1 MPPAVNLEMPLLDEE
16 MEEGRVVRWLKAA
29 GDPITRGEVVV
40 EIETDKAIVD
50 LESPVSGALGSI
62 HIPAGRS
69 VSVGAT
75 LGVIYA
81 DEPVTEGLPDEA
93 VPPTA
98 EDDEHSV
105 ALSPMRRLIAAR
117 TTRSMREA
125 PHFYVTTEIDMT
137 RATEFRRELNRELPQ
152 GVRVSF
158 NDLIIKACAL
168 AIEKHPAFN
177 SHFQDNRLVSSPH
190 VNIGIAVALDEGL
203 IIPVIS
209 DCQRRELVNISNASR
224 DLIQRAHGGALLAS
238 EYTGGTFAISNMGM
252 YDVDMFTAII
262 YPPNAAVLAIG
273 SVKEKPVVKNHEI
286 TVARVMKATLSIDH
300 RVVDGAGGARFLH
313 DVKRL
318 LEHPNTLRN

>member
-1 MPPAVNLEMPLLDEE
+1 MPRLDEE
-16 MEEGRVVRWLKAA
+16 MEEGLVVRWLKAA
-29 GDPITRGEVVV
+29 GDPIDRGEVIV

-62 HIPAGRS
+62 HIPAGREAP
-69 VSVGAT
+69 VGAT

-81 DEPVTEGLPDEA
+81 DEPQMEDPPDDA
-93 VPPTA
+93 TSPTPVY
-98 EDDEHSV
+98 EEQSV
-105 ALSPMRRLIAAR
+105 SLSPMRRLIAAR
-117 TTRSMREA
+117 TSRSMREA

-152 GVRVSF
+152 GVRVSV
-158 NDLIIKACAL
+158 NDMIVKACAL

-177 SHFQDNRLVSSPH
+177 SHFEDNRLVSSPY

-209 DCQRRELVNISNASR
+209 DCQERDLVNISNASR
-224 DLIQRAHGGALLAS
+224 DLIQRAHGGALTPS
-238 EYTGGTFAISNMGM
+238 EYTGGTFAVSNLGM
-252 YDVDMFTAII
+252 FDVDMFTAII

-286 TVARVMKATLSIDH
+286 VVARMMKATLSIDH

-318 LEHPNTLRN
+318 LEHPNSLKD

>member
-1 MPPAVNLEMPLLDEE
+1 MPQLDEE
-16 MEEGRVVRWLKAA
+16 MEEGLVVRWLKAA
-29 GDPITRGEVVV
+29 GDPIDRGEVIV

-62 HIPAGRS
+62 HIPAGREAP
-69 VSVGAT
+69 VGAT

-81 DEPVTEGLPDEA
+81 DESEMEDQPDDVA
-93 VPPTA
+93 PPTA
-98 EDDEHSV
+98 EDDEHSEV
-105 ALSPMRRLIAAR
+105 LSPMRRLIAAR
-117 TTRSMREA
+117 TARSMREA

-137 RATEFRRELNRELPQ
+137 RATDFRRQLNRELPQ
-152 GVRVSF
+152 GVRVSV
-158 NDLIIKACAL
+158 NDMIVKACAL

-177 SHFQDNRLVSSPH
+177 SHFQDNQLISSPH

-209 DCQRRELVNISNASR
+209 DCQRRDLVNISNASR
-224 DLIQRAHGGALLAS
+224 DLIQRAHGGALTAS
-238 EYTGGTFAISNMGM
+238 EYTGGTFAVSNLGM
-252 YDVDMFTAII
+252 FDVDMFTAII

-286 TVARVMKATLSIDH
+286 VIARVMKATLSIDH

-318 LEHPNTLRN
+318 LEHPSSLNQ

>member
-1 MPPAVNLEMPLLDEE
+1 MPRLDEE
-16 MEEGRVVRWLKAA
+16 MEEGLVVRWLKAA
-29 GDPITRGEVVV
+29 GDPIDRGEVIV

-62 HIPAGRS
+62 HIPAGREAP
-69 VSVGAT
+69 VGAT

-81 DEPVTEGLPDEA
+81 DESEIEERPDDA
-93 VPPTA
+93 TPPTA
-98 EDDEHSV
+98 QDDEHSEV
-105 ALSPMRRLIAAR
+105 LSPMRRLIAAR
-117 TTRSMREA
+117 TSRSMREA
-125 PHFYVTTEIDMT
+125 PHFYLTTEIDMT

-152 GVRVSF
+152 GVRVSV
-158 NDLIIKACAL
+158 NDMIVKACAL

-209 DCQRRELVNISNASR
+209 DCQQRDLVNISNASR
-224 DLIQRAHGGALLAS
+224 DLIQRAHGGALTAS
-238 EYTGGTFAISNMGM
+238 EYTGGTFAVSNLGM
-252 YDVDMFTAII
+252 FDVDMFTAII

-286 TVARVMKATLSIDH
+286 VIARVMKATLSIDH
-300 RVVDGAGGARFLH
+300 RVVDGAGAARFLH

-318 LEHPNTLRN
+318 LEHPNSLKA